1 MDNLENKTILYTGI
15 LFTLYLIFFFLLD
28 KPISLWINGHLSS
41 TWIFDAGTYLSYM
54 ADGSCIRIAVA
65 LCFIIILIFDPTI
78 KHHWTRMLLYVALC
92 AAIALV
98 VGEGLK
104 VFLGRNRPVMLYEQ
118 EQYGFHFFTK
128 EWAMNST
135 PSGHSLRIF
144 SILTAMSLI
153 FKRWAFVFIT
163 VAILVCLSRV
173 IVTAHYPSDVLF
185 GAYIGIFSALWTYKN
200 YRPLERKGSLAMPT
214 SKNESGV

>member
-1 MDNLENKTILYTGI
+1 
-15 LFTLYLIFFFLLD
+15 
-28 KPISLWINGHLSS
+28 
-41 TWIFDAGTYLSYM
+41 
-54 ADGSCIRIAVA
+54 
-65 LCFIIILIFDPTI
+65 
-78 KHHWTRMLLYVALC
+78 MLLYVALS

-104 VFLGRNRPVMLYEQ
+104 VFLGRHRPIMLYEQ
-118 EQYGFHFFTK
+118 EQFGFHFFTK

-200 YRPLERKGSLAMPT
+200 YRPLERKGPLTAHT
-214 SKNESGV
+214 FQ